1 MQVSA
6 NAGVWREGRVRSKV
20 KGEQRV
26 GCHVTVLVPEEVRT
40 F

>member
-6 NAGVWREGRVRSKV
+6 NTGIWREGSVCAKV
-20 KGEQRV
+20 KGEGRV
-26 GCHVTVLVPEEVRT
+26 GCHVTVLVPEEVRK